1 MLIRPCRLSATA
13 WLPGVANIVA
23 LPFWRRPVPARPS
36 HMPSFRCRLDR
47 RRPVSPDGRRVV
59 ATPPETAMAD
69 AVTGPARLQ
78 RLAYRPATDADNV
91 AWQPADGQER
101 LVVAIA

>member
-1 MLIRPCRLSATA
+1 
-13 WLPGVANIVA
+13 
-23 LPFWRRPVPARPS
+23 
-36 HMPSFRCRLDR
+36 
-47 RRPVSPDGRRVV
+47 
-59 ATPPETAMAD
+59 MAD